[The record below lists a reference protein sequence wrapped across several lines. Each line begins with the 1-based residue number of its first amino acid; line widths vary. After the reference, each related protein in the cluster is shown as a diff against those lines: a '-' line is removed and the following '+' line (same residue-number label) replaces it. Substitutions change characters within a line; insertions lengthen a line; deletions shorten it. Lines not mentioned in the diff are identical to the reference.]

1 MKFAASNIALPAYD
15 HLDFLPQLSEMG
27 LAGLEVAP
35 SRIWHETWHG
45 LMPSDINRYR
55 TAIDRAGLSVVGLH
69 SLFYDQQSLGLFS
82 DGDLGQAT
90 LDYLVH
96 LSLLCRDLGGQTLI
110 YGGGR
115 WRKTI
120 PLPEAKKLAI
130 KFFEELIP
138 RIETHGTIFCFEP
151 LGNNDSDFINSI
163 KDSLELVNMINHPAL
178 KVQIDSKAMLESAEL
193 NATVFEEISNDLVHV
208 HVNEPDL
215 GILGSSGKIDNQA
228 IADNLRAID
237 YKGFVSIEQ
246 RMVDAEDPIGSLR
259 KSVSVLKKYY
269 K

>member
-1 MKFAASNIALPAYD
+1 
-15 HLDFLPQLSEMG
+15 
-27 LAGLEVAP
+27 
-35 SRIWHETWHG
+35 
-45 LMPSDINRYR
+45 
-55 TAIDRAGLSVVGLH
+55 
-69 SLFYDQQSLGLFS
+69 
-82 DGDLGQAT
+82 
-90 LDYLVH
+90 
-96 LSLLCRDLGGQTLI
+96 
-110 YGGGR
+110 
-115 WRKTI
+115 
-120 PLPEAKKLAI
+120 
-130 KFFEELIP
+130 
-138 RIETHGTIFCFEP
+138 
-151 LGNNDSDFINSI
+151 
-163 KDSLELVNMINHPAL
+163 MINHPAL